1 MEVVEEKRA
10 LLEEELA
17 RLLGSE
23 NFRNTESLRRLLAYL
38 AKAHMEGRGREL
50 KEYSIGRDVMGKP
63 EDYDPRIDS
72 SVRVQVSKLRQ
83 RLEQYYATE
92 GRQSVYQIRLPKGNY
107 EIALEASPEADVPR
121 VTIDEPKVVSGRW
134 RLAAILLGLTTVIL
148 GVACAVLLLQPALM
162 PAPVAA
168 VQSTPEMRQFWAPF
182 LQAERPLTVV
192 LGSPLF
198 IRFHSGYYRDAWS
211 NTWDE
216 VEANVPLDAIAKA
229 VKSPTPATETR
240 RWAPFGE
247 AVASFRVAQLLS
259 PAKSGFQI
267 RRSSVLSWED
277 MRASDLI
284 ILGPRKFNPQLRDL
298 PVEQDFVIEEGEV
311 RNLRPR
317 AGELPVYRR
326 TASPE
331 VDDIPDDF
339 ALITR
344 LRASR
349 GFGEILVLASTTT
362 EGTWAAAE
370 YVSNPV
376 DMAELVRN
384 VSAGQ
389 PGLPDRFQVLIRCQF
404 KNQVP
409 IRSTY
414 MTHHVLEE
422 RQAPDVTRT
431 NVVPSAPST
440 AAR

>member
-1 MEVVEEKRA
+1 MTYTRAMEAVDSKRA
-10 LLEEELA
+10 QLEEELA
-17 RLLGSE
+17 RLLSSE

-38 AKAHMEGRGREL
+38 AKVHLEGRGRDL

-92 GRQSVYQIRLPKGNY
+92 GRQSAYQIRLPKGNY
-107 EIALEASPEADVPR
+107 EIALESNPEMAAPPTEMEGR
-121 VTIDEPKVVSGRW
+121 GVVSGRW
-134 RLAAILLGLTTVIL
+134 RLAAILM
-148 GVACAVLLLQPALM
+148 GVGAVVLAAVCAALLARTSAAPA
-162 PAPVAA
+162 AV
-168 VQSTPEMRQFWAPF
+168 VQSTPEMRQFWSSF
-182 LQAERPLTVV
+182 VQGERPLTVV

-198 IRFHSGYYRDAWS
+198 IRFHSGYYRDAWA

-216 VEANVPLDAIAKA
+216 VESTVPLDEIAKA
-229 VKSPTPATETR
+229 LKSPTQATETR

-247 AVASFRVAQLLS
+247 AVASFRIAQLLS
-259 PAKSGFQI
+259 PAKAGFQI

-284 ILGPRKFNPQLRDL
+284 FLGPRKFNPQLRDL

-311 RNLRPR
+311 RNLRPQK
-317 AGELPVYRR
+317 GELPVYRR

-339 ALITR
+339 AVITR
-344 LRASR
+344 LRAAR
-349 GFGEILVLASTTT
+349 GWGEILVLASTTT

-370 YVSNPV
+370 YVSNPT
-376 DMAELVRN
+376 DMAELMRH
-384 VSAGQ
+384 VSAGETE
-389 PGLPDRFQVLIRCQF
+389 LPDRFQVLIRCQF

-414 MTHHVLEE
+414 LTHHLLDE
-422 RQAPDVTRT
+422 RQAPEAAKGT
-431 NVVPSAPST
+431 PSAT
-440 AAR
+440 R

>member
-1 MEVVEEKRA
+1 MTYTRAMEAVETSRI
-10 LLEEELA
+10 LLEEELT
-17 RLLGSE
+17 RLLHSE
-23 NFRNTESLRRLLAYL
+23 SFRNTESLRRLLAYL
-38 AKAHMEGRGREL
+38 TKAYLDGRGRDL

-92 GRQSVYQIRLPKGNY
+92 GRHSTHQIRLPKGNY
-107 EIALEASPEADVPR
+107 EIALEERTEAATAPVMKEGGKAA
-121 VTIDEPKVVSGRW
+121 TGRW
-134 RLAAILLGLTTVIL
+134 RLAAILLGVCT
-148 GVACAVLLLQPALM
+148 VLLSAACLALLVQS
-162 PAPVAA
+162 PVTPMA
-168 VQSTPEMRQFWAPF
+168 VVESTPEMSQFWSPF
-182 LQAERPLTVV
+182 AQAERPLTVV

-198 IRFHSGYYRDAWS
+198 IRFHSGYYRDAWA

-216 VEANVPLDAIAKA
+216 VQATVPLNEIAKA
-229 VKSPTPATETR
+229 LKSPTPAAETR

-247 AVASFRVAQLLS
+247 AVAAFRIAQLLS
-259 PAKSGFQI
+259 PAIAGFQI

-311 RNLRPR
+311 RNLRPQ

-339 ALITR
+339 AVITR

-370 YVSNPV
+370 YVSNPN
-376 DMAELVRN
+376 DMAELIRH
-384 VSAGQ
+384 VSAG
-389 PGLPDRFQVLIRCQF
+389 GAELPERFQVLIRCQF

-414 MTHHVLEE
+414 LTHHLLGE
-422 RQAPDVTRT
+422 RQAPDAAAGM
-431 NVVPSAPST
+431 PT